1 MANNICSPFQTNINE
16 ILEIGADSGVG
27 SSVASSDAS
36 ASDEHLQNT
45 TNQTRII
52 HLHNNLS
59 HRRLS
64 SPSYSPPVQ
73 QFRCAPHM
81 LEYDSVSTTHSAT
94 KSTTMTA
101 NLKSTI
107 DGPASMNTE
116 DLVIAEDSQ
125 QKTSQSWLLRLF
137 ESKMFDASM
146 AVHYLFNSKEPGV
159 LSYLGNRLFTLDD
172 QDVEFYLPQLVN
184 MYVQHHEVAEVV
196 HPYIVHRCRQSVD
209 FSLQCAWLLEAYSP
223 ASLEGLT
230 KKNRSHGIKL
240 KNLIMSGELIPKSA
254 NGESKKAITETVSNN
269 KAFGPTNPHSH
280 HNHRRTHIRSRSD
293 ASALISSSVRGSR
306 PHPQSQYFR
315 HMLNGTGLPAGS
327 NALLELSGSI
337 PLRKL
342 TIGDLTSGRSFD
354 NGCICFDA
362 YKVEIN
368 DLKGQTT
375 YCTCGA
381 PRLAP
386 QQEFIKAL
394 ISIGKRLGA
403 LPTKEAKTQ
412 RLLAEL
418 SMLNLNLPARVWI
431 PIHPASEEDT
441 VIDPTH
447 HHVVRVPP
455 QAATVLNSKD
465 KAPYIIYVE
474 CIDVADVSTSPLVP
488 KSLSNGQNQGQSP
501 SPTSL
506 RHVKSEE
513 RLNDNASSSS
523 NSSPGGG
530 PAHGTRL
537 PTTASMTS
545 LRIAPTELDCWSTED
560 DELTLQYPAVL
571 RNFPRDRDTIS
582 MMSADSTDSSRGSH
596 FSANHDSLFVAAGDI
611 RRRLSESLKGENKS
625 RKNLKRDPDDPSAAV
640 LKEPW
645 DSKVQRVKESSPYG
659 HLPGWRLLSVIVK
672 CGDDLRQELL
682 AYQLLSLLQKIWK
695 EERVPLWLRP
705 YKITVLSADSG
716 LIEPVLNTVS
726 LHQVKKQVSINGSC
740 TAGGLLSYFYHEF
753 GTANSEEF
761 LTAQRSFVESCAAY
775 CVVSY
780 LIQVKD
786 RHNGN
791 ILLDNEG
798 HLIHID
804 YGFILSCSP
813 KNLGFESSPFKLT
826 PEFVEVMGG
835 QGSDMFEYF
844 KILILQGLVAARK
857 HSDKIITLVDVMRA
871 GSQLPC
877 FTSSSATVQ
886 SMKQRF
892 HLNMT
897 EDQLHSLVDS
907 MVEQSI
913 NSLTTKL
920 YDGFQY
926 LTNGIL

>member
-1 MANNICSPFQTNINE
+1 MELSEDMEAVKKADIESG
-16 ILEIGADSGVG
+16 IG
-27 SSVASSDAS
+27 
-36 ASDEHLQNT
+36 
-45 TNQTRII
+45 
-52 HLHNNLS
+52 
-59 HRRLS
+59 
-64 SPSYSPPVQ
+64 
-73 QFRCAPHM
+73 
-81 LEYDSVSTTHSAT
+81 DSVGGSEEFLQQENKEEVKTVQ
-94 KSTTMTA
+94 K
-101 NLKSTI
+101 N
-107 DGPASMNTE
+107 N
-116 DLVIAEDSQ
+116 DLIMVE
-125 QKTSQSWLLRLF
+125 QKKNKSWLLRLF

-146 AVHYLFNSKEPGV
+146 AVQYIFNSKEPGV
-159 LSYLGNRLFTLDD
+159 LGYIGNRLFTYNNTDMD
-172 QDVEFYLPQLVN
+172 FYLPQLIN
-184 MYVQHHEVAEVV
+184 MYVQFHEVAEVL
-196 HPYIVHRCRQSVD
+196 HPYLVHRCRHSVD
-209 FSLQCAWLLEAYSP
+209 FSLQTAWLLEAYNS
-223 ASLEGLT
+223 
-230 KKNRSHGIKL
+230 N
-240 KNLIMSGELIPKSA
+240 SA
-254 NGESKKAITETVSNN
+254 GESKKHRSHGTKLRNLILAGELVPKETNNAKDSNN
-269 KAFGPTNPHSH
+269 KRSVDSH
-280 HNHRRTHIRSRSD
+280 KKTHVRSRSD
-293 ASALISSSVRGSR
+293 ATGLLTLGPMLARQN
-306 PHPQSQYFR
+306 PHLRQYQ
-315 HMLNGTGLPAGS
+315 HLNGQLQQHLNSGLLGPPVGS
-327 NALLELSGSI
+327 FMV
-337 PLRKL
+337 PLKKL
-342 TIGDLTSGRSFD
+342 TLGDLTSGRAFD
-354 NGCICFDA
+354 NGCVCFDSCKA
-362 YKVEIN
+362 AAN
-368 DLKGQTT
+368 DLRGKKT

-386 QQEFIKAL
+386 QQEFIRAL

-418 SMLNLNLPARVWI
+418 SMLNLNLPARAWL
-431 PIHPASEEDT
+431 PIHTSSLEDNER
-441 VIDPTH
+441 H

-474 CIDVADVSTSPLVP
+474 TVDVNDIATAPLVP
-488 KSLSNGQNQGQSP
+488 KSIGGGAGLGHVHSMHQMNAMD
-501 SPTSL
+501 SPTL

-513 RLNDNASSSS
+513 RLADNGS
-523 NSSPGGG
+523 NSAASSPGGS
-530 PAHGTRL
+530 GTHSGI
-537 PTTASMTS
+537 PGTSSMSS
-545 LRIAPTELDCWSTED
+545 LRLAGLPVDSDCWSQED
-560 DELTLQYPAVL
+560 DELTLQYPGVL

-582 MMSADSTDSSRGSH
+582 MMSADSNDSMRCSNNLGGH
-596 FSANHDSLFVAAGDI
+596 EALFVAAGDI

-625 RKNLKRDPDDPSAAV
+625 RKNLRRDPDDPSAAV

-645 DSKVQRVKESSPYG
+645 DTKVKRVRESSPYG
-659 HLPGWRLLSVIVK
+659 HLPGWRLLAVIVK

-682 AYQLLSLLQKIWK
+682 AYQLLATLQKIWR

-726 LHQVKKQVSINGSC
+726 LHQVKKQCTSSGSTSESNGSSPN
-740 TAGGLLSYFYHEF
+740 AGLLNYFHTEF
-753 GTANSEEF
+753 GSQNSEEF
-761 LTAQRSFVESCAAY
+761 LTAQKNFVESCAAY

-791 ILLDNEG
+791 ILLDSEG

-857 HSDKIITLVDVMRA
+857 HLDKITTLVDIMRS

-877 FTSSSATVQ
+877 FTSNAATVQ

-892 HLNMT
+892 HLNLT
-897 EDQLHSLVDS
+897 EDQLHALVDS